1 MNKRKIVIIGLFGIQ
16 VASVYLYFEVRNYDN
31 DKKKFV
37 AIDPQYIFE

>member
-1 MNKRKIVIIGLFGIQ
+1 MNGTQ

-37 AIDPQYIFE
+37 AID